1 MSSSGQP
8 ALQPASLRC
17 HSPRLRLACRR
28 CATGLAP
35 SDEGLRCPACGLS
48 LVEREGILA
57 CLPPGASGGRSG
69 FDPHFF
75 PGLDQIEERH
85 FWFRARRLLIRE
97 RLQRWVPD
105 LAQRALFDIGCGT
118 GALVAF
124 LERTGVTV
132 AGACDAYAE
141 GLRLARARVRAPLL
155 LAAEDQL
162 PPLAAGQSLIAL
174 FDVLEHIDDD
184 RATLAWLAS
193 VLAPGGVLALTV
205 PAHPFLFDEND
216 RAACHRRRYTRPEL
230 LEKLREAGLRPLR
243 VEHCMAALVVPRVV
257 SRLAGFQLHKQPGR
271 LSPLSVIPVANELAY
286 ATLELERWLTRW
298 LRAPFGTSLL
308 AIAAKR

>member
-1 MSSSGQP
+1 MSASAQP
-8 ALQPASLRC
+8 ALHPGSLRC

-28 CATGLAP
+28 CATGLTP

-57 CLPPGASGGRSG
+57 CLPQGAVGGRPG

-105 LAQRALFDIGCGT
+105 LPQRALFDIGCGT

-141 GLRLARARVRAPLL
+141 GLRLARGRVGAPLL

-184 RATLAWLAS
+184 RATLAWLTS
-193 VLAPGGVLALTV
+193 VLAPGGVLFLTV

-216 RAACHRRRYTRPEL
+216 RVACHRRRYTRPEL
-230 LEKLREAGLRPLR
+230 FEKLREAGLEPVR
-243 VEHCMAALVVPRVV
+243 VEHFMALMVLPRILA
-257 SRLAGFQLHKQPGR
+257 RMAGFGLHKRPGE
-271 LSPLSVIPVANELAY
+271 LSPLSVIPVVNDVACAL
-286 ATLELERWLTRW
+286 LELEGRLTRW

-308 AIAAKR
+308 AIAARR